1 MRPTDRRAAA
11 LLTTSLCATAF
22 AQTGEPAPT
31 LEHCAT
37 IGAGLT
43 FLQF

>member
-11 LLTTSLCATAF
+11 PLATSLCATAF
-22 AQTGEPAPT
+22 AQTDAPPPT